1 VVIRRIC
8 AVTGA
13 AVAMVF
19 AVVAMV
25 FAVAGPAQAQDALT
39 VTVAAATPGHVQLTA
54 FAKAGSASQA
64 PVVAVS
70 YDGTVLPSSA
80 QVVAA
85 AASASDARAVVVVL
99 DTGGQMAGDALR
111 VAENAVLG
119 FARAVPADVEIGL
132 VTVADA
138 PSVRVRPT
146 RDRGAIAPAL
156 PSTGA
161 AGRTDLY
168 RGVSMAADLV
178 AGYAERTVLVVSDGQ
193 GTIGGTGAATVVQAL
208 RTAGTRVDV
217 VALRAAP
224 DQLQAL
230 RALVTATGGTAYVS
244 ANPPALADALSSAA
258 ATLPMWLTITVT
270 VPPKLA
276 GLSGSLMVEVSAGAT
291 KLTAAVPIQFAA
303 STSGTAAADG
313 ASWSEWAPRPS
324 LLGVLVFV
332 AMMAAALLVTAPLR
346 RAVRPR
352 RLSQLSQFRLVG
364 HEARRSGSTALAAEG
379 ALAHAMHDLSSRI
392 GNYHGMLGRVALKL
406 EQAGMTVRPG
416 EWIVLRC
423 GATVVGGVLLALLA
437 GLPGLPVGA
446 ALGWLAV
453 GRYRR
458 WRQSRRSQAFAEQ
471 LPDALQLIVGSL
483 RSGFSLGQAMD
494 AVSQDLPAGP
504 LTAVFGRAMA
514 ETRIGADLGDAL
526 ERAAERIDNEDL
538 AWVVMAVRIQ
548 RDTGGNL
555 AEVLQTTVDT
565 LRERERLR
573 RQIWAL
579 SAEGRLSAYI
589 LIALPILMA
598 GFMFVA
604 RRAYLSALWTT
615 RVGLVMLIGA
625 AALVVVGSLWM
636 SRWVK
641 VEV

>member
-1 VVIRRIC
+1 MVIRRIC
-8 AVTGA
+8 VITG
-13 AVAMVF
+13 VAL
-19 AVVAMV
+19 AMV
-25 FAVAGPAQAQDALT
+25 FAVAGPARAQDALT
-39 VTVAAATPGHVQLTA
+39 VTVAAATPGQVQLSA
-54 FAKAGSASQA
+54 FAEAGSASQA

-85 AASASDARAVVVVL
+85 AASASEARAVVVVL
-99 DTGGQMAGDALR
+99 DTGGQMAGDALQ

-132 VTVADA
+132 VTVADV

-146 RDRGAIAPAL
+146 RDRGTIAAAL
-156 PSTGA
+156 SSVRP

-168 RGVSMAADLV
+168 GGVRMAADLV

-208 RTAGTRVDV
+208 RGAGIRVDV
-217 VALRAAP
+217 VALPAAP

-230 RALVTATGGTAYVS
+230 RALATATGGKEYVS
-244 ANPPALADALSSAA
+244 ANPPALGDALSSAA
-258 ATLPMWLTITVT
+258 ATLPMWLTITVS
-270 VPPKLA
+270 VPAKLA
-276 GLSGSLMVEVSAGAT
+276 GLSGSLTVEVSAGAT
-291 KLTAAVPIQFAA
+291 RLAAAVPVQFAA
-303 STSGTAAADG
+303 SSSRTAVAGG
-313 ASWSEWAPRPS
+313 ASRSGWEPRPS
-324 LLGVLVFV
+324 LLGVLVFL
-332 AMMAAALLVTAPLR
+332 AFMAAGLLVTAPLR

-352 RLSQLSQFRLVG
+352 RLSQLSRFRLVG
-364 HEARRSGSTALAAEG
+364 HEGRPNGPTAVAAEG
-379 ALAHAMHDLSSRI
+379 ALGHAGYDLSSRI
-392 GNYHGMLGRVALKL
+392 GNYDGMLARVALKL

-416 EWIVLRC
+416 DWIALRC
-423 GATVVGGVLLALLA
+423 GATVVGGVLLALPA
-437 GLPGLPVGA
+437 GLPGLLVGA

-458 WRQSRRSQAFAEQ
+458 WRQSRRRQAFSEQ
-471 LPDALQLIVGSL
+471 LPDALQLIIGSL
-483 RSGFSLGQAMD
+483 KSGFSLGQAMD
-494 AVSQDLPAGP
+494 AVSRDLPAGP

-526 ERAAERIDNEDL
+526 ARAAERIDNEDL

-589 LIALPILMA
+589 LVALPILMA

-604 RRAYLSALWTT
+604 RRSYLSALWTT

-625 AALVVVGSLWM
+625 VTLVVIGSIWM